1 MFGTLI
7 VVLPSQFEGGEL
19 HLWNNGNIHGFSEES
34 GVKLAEQREF
44 STGLAA
50 WLVKPSLL

>member
-7 VVLPSQFEGGEL
+7 VVLPSEFEGGEL
-19 HLWNNGNIHGFSEES
+19 HLWNNQKKAFDELV
-34 GVKLAEQREF
+34 VKLAQQSEF

-50 WLVKPSLL
+50 W